1 MKYKHKLLIARDIG
15 RLFGKSSH
23 EVNKTLEKLGYRD
36 PKSKYPTGLAKE
48 MGLSGTVAVEGY
60 LNTAWDPIKLVPILL
75 ENGYQLKVA
84 LPEDL
89 VEAPSLMG
97 PFECVEQS
105 LFNNDGDRIAFFE
118 NKKHADVVCKILN
131 IAATTG
137 KLERML
143 VK

>member
-23 EVNKTLEKLGYRD
+23 EVNRTLEKLGFRD
-36 PKSKYPTGLAKE
+36 PISKYPTGLAKDI
-48 MGLSGTVAVEGY
+48 GLGGTVAVEGY
-60 LNTAWDPIKLVPILL
+60 LNTAWDPVKLVPVLI

-89 VEAPSLMG
+89 VEAPMLTG
-97 PFECVEQS
+97 PFDCIQQS
-105 LFNNDGDRIAFFE
+105 VFNCDGDRIAFFE
-118 NKKHADVVCKILN
+118 NKKHAEVVCEILN

-143 VK
+143 SK